1 MIRSFGP
8 NKIRVL
14 HSSVETVLGC
24 PPPDCGCTEIVVA
37 HNLSKVIRSVPHARV
52 PAQFC
57 IVSRVKINERH
68 PQKFGVLLLQGKD
81 MRYTWEDN
89 IKTRL
94 TDRAQLMVAVER
106 LIERGIPEELIPVRL
121 AHAFYV
127 DIDELNAVLDM
138 MRVARPAREDAV
150 GHPFQAVA

>member
-1 MIRSFGP
+1 
-8 NKIRVL
+8 
-14 HSSVETVLGC
+14 
-24 PPPDCGCTEIVVA
+24 
-37 HNLSKVIRSVPHARV
+37 
-52 PAQFC
+52 
-57 IVSRVKINERH
+57 
-68 PQKFGVLLLQGKD
+68 

-106 LIERGIPEELIPVRL
+106 LIERGIPEELISVRL